1 LLNTDT
7 ELVNAIADEGYKIIV
22 NEQKIGD
29 EGWENKKYENGNV
42 LSDELAIIAY
52 VKSLEQE
59 ERRGEG

>member
-1 LLNTDT
+1 
-7 ELVNAIADEGYKIIV
+7 LVNAIADEGYKIIV

>member
-1 LLNTDT
+1 MLNTDT